1 MAYNLFSPHITFLL
15 FDPLSLSSSHA
26 LRLFFLSLPF
36 YFPSLTPVTCD
47 CSWWFRGCA
56 SMIRGFDF
64 VVVVW
69 RVVGL
74 ISWVFVG
81 YDMSLNFVVVRF
93 VGEDML
99 DGVAVSLV
107 AGRGWLCLDGSDR
120 FMGQTGSWFVGFF
133 FFLPRIV
140 VDLVVGRGWFGSWVF
155 FGCGLWFVGF
165 FLFGYGWW
173 LQIEKWWKRKVV
185 GLWLLWYVVVA
196 GGAMMEVILLKQD
209 DPNKTPT
216 PMELRSIT
224 DPNETQI

>member
-1 MAYNLFSPHITFLL
+1 MAYNFFSPHITFLL

-56 SMIRGFDF
+56 PVIRGFDF

-74 ISWVFVG
+74 ILWVFVG

-93 VGEDML
+93 VGEDVL

-107 AGRGWLCLDGSDR
+107 AGRG
-120 FMGQTGSWFVGFF
+120 
-133 FFLPRIV
+133 
-140 VDLVVGRGWFGSWVF
+140 
-155 FGCGLWFVGF
+155 
-165 FLFGYGWW
+165 
-173 LQIEKWWKRKVV
+173 
-185 GLWLLWYVVVA
+185 
-196 GGAMMEVILLKQD
+196 
-209 DPNKTPT
+209 
-216 PMELRSIT
+216 
-224 DPNETQI
+224 